1 MAVATGA
8 KPVSLGQQEE
18 TKPRTALADT
28 WIQFKRN
35 RMSVLALVIIIG
47 FVFIAVTAGLWKN
60 IGFLDDPIAQHR
72 GSAFAQPFECAV
84 DNARGR
90 PQFCFIAGA
99 DNLGRDIFSRM
110 VFGTQISL
118 IVGVVGTVISLTLGV
133 TYGLFAGY
141 HGGKVD
147 NLMMRFID
155 FLMAL
160 PDLVIIIL
168 MQVFF
173 KSIAAYSQ
181 DPQYRDAIGPLGNL
195 LVDLDRKMGGL
206 LFLFIALGLL
216 GWIGEARLTRGQVL
230 SVKQKEFVESA
241 RAIGARDRR
250 IIFVHIL
257 PNIVGP
263 LIIVAALSVP
273 GYIFI
278 EATLS
283 VLGLGVNPPTP
294 SWGAMINDAYRLGW
308 QAVPGLIIA
317 PGGALALT
325 VLAFTFLGDGLR
337 DALDPSMRGR

>member
-18 TKPRTALADT
+18 TKSRTLFADT
-28 WIQFKRN
+28 WGQFRRN
-35 RMSVLALVIIIG
+35 RGSVLALGIVIIL
-47 FVFIAVTAGLWKN
+47 VFTAVTAGFWKN
-60 IGFLDDPIAQHR
+60 IGFIDDPTTQHR
-72 GSAFAQPFECAV
+72 GSGFAQPFECAV
-84 DNARGR
+84 DNQPGR

-99 DNLGRDIFSRM
+99 DNLGRDIFSRT

-118 IVGVVGTVISLTLGV
+118 IVGVVGTVISLTIGV
-133 TYGLFAGY
+133 VYGLISGFY
-141 HGGKVD
+141 GGKVD

-155 FLMAL
+155 FLYAL

-173 KSIAAYSQ
+173 KAVASYSQ
-181 DPQYRDAIGPLGNL
+181 DPHYRDTIGPLGNL
-195 LVDLDRKMGGL
+195 LVDLDRKAGGL
-206 LFLFIALGLL
+206 LFLFVALGLL
-216 GWIGEARLTRGQVL
+216 SWIGEARLTRGQVL
-230 SVKQKEFVESA
+230 SVKEKEFIVAA
-241 RAIGARDRR
+241 RAIGVRDRR
-250 IIFVHIL
+250 IIFVHVL

-263 LIIVAALSVP
+263 LVIVAALSVP
-273 GYIFI
+273 GYIFT

-294 SWGAMINDAYRLGW
+294 SWGAMISNARELGW
-308 QAVPGLIIA
+308 EVPGMIIA

-337 DALDPSMRGR
+337 DALDPTLRGR

>member
-18 TKPRTALADT
+18 TKTRTLLGDT
-28 WIQFKRN
+28 WAQFRRN
-35 RMSVLALVIIIG
+35 RGSVLALLIIIG
-47 FVFIAVTAGLWKN
+47 FVFTAVTAGFWKQ

-72 GSAFAQPFECAV
+72 GSGFAQPFDCAT
-84 DNARGR
+84 DNAPGK
-90 PQFCFIAGA
+90 PQFCFVAGA

-118 IVGVVGTVISLTLGV
+118 IVGVVGTVISLTLGTV
-133 TYGLFAGY
+133 YGLVSGY
-141 HGGKVD
+141 YGGKVD
-147 NLMMRFID
+147 NLMMRIID
-155 FLMAL
+155 FLYAL

-173 KSIAAYSQ
+173 KAIAAYSQ
-181 DPQYRDAIGPLGNL
+181 DPQYQSSIGPFGTA
-195 LVDLDRKMGGL
+195 LVDLDRRMGGL

-230 SVKQKEFVESA
+230 SVKEKEFIEAA
-241 RAIGARDRR
+241 RAIGVRDRR
-250 IIFVHIL
+250 IIFVHVL

-273 GYIFI
+273 GYIFT

-337 DALDPSMRGR
+337 DALDPRMRGR

>member
-1 MAVATGA
+1 MAVAAGA
-8 KPVSLGQQEE
+8 KPVSLEPEE
-18 TKPRTALADT
+18 TKSRSLLADT
-28 WIQFKRN
+28 WVMFRRN
-35 RMSVLALVIIIG
+35 RASVVALLIIIG
-47 FVFIAVTAGLWKN
+47 FVVTAITASVWKN
-60 IGFLDDPIAQHR
+60 IGLLDDPIAQHR
-72 GSAFAQPFECAV
+72 GSSYAQPFECAV
-84 DNARGR
+84 DNAPGK

-110 VFGTQISL
+110 IFGTQVSL
-118 IVGVVGTVISLTLGV
+118 IVGVVGTAVSLSLGTL
-133 TYGLFAGY
+133 YGLVSGY
-141 HGGKVD
+141 YGGRID
-147 NLMMRFID
+147 NLMMRIVD
-155 FLMAL
+155 FLYAL

-173 KSIAAYSQ
+173 KAVAAYSQ
-181 DPQYRDAIGPLGNL
+181 DPTYRSQIGPIGIF
-195 LVDLDRKMGGL
+195 LVDLDRKIGGL
-206 LFLFIALGLL
+206 LFVFIAIGLL

-230 SVKQKEFVESA
+230 SVKEKEFIEAA

-250 IIFVHIL
+250 IIFVHVL

-273 GYIFI
+273 GFIFT

-294 SWGAMINDAYRLGW
+294 SWGAMINEAYKEGW
-308 QAVPGLIIA
+308 QAVPGLILA

-337 DALDPSMRGR
+337 DALDPRMRGR

>member
-18 TKPRTALADT
+18 AKSRTLFADT
-28 WIQFKRN
+28 WAQFKRN
-35 RMSVLALVIIIG
+35 RASVLALVIIIG
-47 FVFIAVTAGLWKN
+47 FVFIALTAGFWKN
-60 IGFLDDPIAQHR
+60 VGFLDDPIAQHR
-72 GSAFAQPFECAV
+72 GSGFAQAFDCAV
-84 DNARGR
+84 DNPPGK

-99 DNLGRDIFSRM
+99 DNLGRDIFSRT

-118 IVGVVGTVISLTLGV
+118 VVGVVGTAVSLSLGTV
-133 TYGLFAGY
+133 YGLISGY
-141 HGGKVD
+141 YGGKVD
-147 NLMMRFID
+147 NLMMRLVD
-155 FLMAL
+155 FLYAL

-173 KSIAAYSQ
+173 KAIAAYSQ
-181 DPQYRDAIGPLGNL
+181 DPAYQSSIGPIGSF
-195 LVDLDRKMGGL
+195 LVDIDRKMGGL
-206 LFLFIALGLL
+206 FFVFIAIGLL

-230 SVKQKEFVESA
+230 SVKETEFIVAA

-250 IIFVHIL
+250 IIFAHVL

-273 GYIFI
+273 GYIFT

-294 SWGAMINDAYRLGW
+294 SWGAMISNARELGW
-308 QAVPGLIIA
+308 QSVPGLILA
-317 PGGALALT
+317 PGGALAIT